1 MELLLIIVFVVG
13 FFLGKLYGYYHVV
26 KLMKEIAAD
35 NGLDLEKALGLKTE
49 EKTTTP
55 EVYKLKVEQHGDMLY
70 LFDYEQDEFICQ
82 GSSVQELAKRAKEYK
97 NICIAAVLHGEKVF
111 KFKDGESTEVLA

>member
-1 MELLLIIVFVVG
+1 MELLLILVFVVG
-13 FFLGKLYGYYHVV
+13 FILGKIYGYYHVV
-26 KLMKEIAAD
+26 SLMKEIAED
-35 NGLDLEKALGLKTE
+35 NGIDLEKALGLKKDEHTV
-49 EKTTTP
+49 P

-82 GSSVQELAKRAKEYK
+82 GSSVQELAKHAKEYK